1 MIYAGHVKVAP
12 GKPQTCRVKY
22 ALGLLQRGV
31 IYKTE
36 HFGNPTKQT
45 ACSYVHVFHG
55 WLYSKYRQSK
65 QKIVNK
71 PARARTSTGEMN
83 LDKPEAEA
91 VTAYLLG
98 FITEQFWLVS

>member
-22 ALGLLQRGV
+22 ALGLLQRDV

-45 ACSYVHVFHG
+45 ACTALCMS
-55 WLYSKYRQSK
+55 
-65 QKIVNK
+65 
-71 PARARTSTGEMN
+71 ST
-83 LDKPEAEA
+83 D
-91 VTAYLLG
+91 G
-98 FITEQFWLVS
+98 FIPSIANQSRRSSTNQPGREQAQAR